1 MGEVQSV
8 LNTLREHAERIGDH
22 VAYWSPFSEW
32 TFADVHHVS
41 NRLAQ
46 AMAKDGIRPGDRVA
60 CLSKHTAETVVV
72 WMAAAKLG
80 AVCMPVN
87 WRLAPPE
94 IAYIL
99 DDGGA
104 KFLMADPEFA
114 EAVAALPNPP
124 ARIISSITQATFGPA
139 LMQWVQTF
147 DDQDPGHD
155 PAMGETALQLYS
167 SGTTGHPKGV
177 ELSYANLAA
186 NHPALT
192 KAIGFY
198 GPPSVM
204 LNALPAFHIA
214 GMGVAL
220 FTGWLGAKL
229 VLSPDFIPNKV
240 LDMMIEHEITHTFFV
255 PAMIQFLLEVP
266 DVAERDYSRL
276 QGISYGASPISQRVL
291 VNGMKTF
298 GCGFTQVYGLTEVTG
313 AVTQLFP
320 QDHQTEGPKAHL
332 LRSAGSAMDG
342 VELRIVDPETGEDSP
357 EGQVGEVWIRTEQNM
372 VGYWN
377 RPEASAEVLIP
388 TNDGPPWFR
397 SGDAGYLQD
406 GYLFIHDRIKDLII
420 SGGENIYPAEVE
432 NVLMQ
437 HPGVADGAIFGVPDE
452 RWGEAVHAAVVPR
465 DPATFDAD
473 ELVAWLR
480 ERLAHFKCP
489 KGVDVVE
496 VIPRNPSGK
505 ILKRVLRAPYWEGR
519 ERQVS

>member
-1 MGEVQSV
+1 MAEAANV
-8 LNTLREHAERIGDH
+8 LDTLRGHATHIGDH

-32 TFADVHHVS
+32 TFARLHRAS

-46 AMAKDGIRPGDRVA
+46 GMAADGIGPGDRVA

-94 IAYIL
+94 IAYVL
-99 DDGGA
+99 DDGRA
-104 KFLMADPEFA
+104 KFLMADAEFA
-114 EAVAALPNPP
+114 DAVAALPNPP
-124 ARIISSITQATFGPA
+124 ARIIASVADAPFGPSLA
-139 LMQWVQTF
+139 HWSQGF
-147 DDQDPGHD
+147 DDRDPGRT
-155 PAMGETALQLYS
+155 PALGDTALQLYS

-177 ELSYANLAA
+177 ELSFANLAA
-186 NHPALT
+186 NHAVLT
-192 KAIGFY
+192 HTLGFY
-198 GPPSVM
+198 GPPSIM

-214 GMGVAL
+214 GIGVAL
-220 FTGWLGAKL
+220 FTGGLGAKL
-229 VLSPDFIPNKV
+229 VLSPDFVPNQV
-240 LDMMIEHEITHTFFV
+240 LDMLVEQHITHTFLV

-266 DVAERDYSRL
+266 DVAGRDYSRL

-291 VNGMKTF
+291 VNGMKIF

-320 QDHQTEGPKAHL
+320 DDHQTEGDKAQL
-332 LRSAGSAMDG
+332 LRSAGSAMQG
-342 VELRIVDPETGEDSP
+342 VELKIVDPDTGNDLP
-357 EGQVGEVWIRTEQNM
+357 DGQVGEVWIRTEQNM
-372 VGYWN
+372 IGYWN
-377 RPEASAEVLIP
+377 RPEATAEALVP
-388 TNDGPPWFR
+388 TPDGPPWFR

-406 GYLFIHDRIKDLII
+406 GYLFIHDRIKDMII

-432 NVLMQ
+432 NLLMQ

-465 DPATFDAD
+465 DPATFDGQK
-473 ELVAWLR
+473 LIAWMR

-489 KGVDVVE
+489 KGVDVME
-496 VIPRNPSGK
+496 AIPRNPSGK

-519 ERQVS
+519 GRQVS